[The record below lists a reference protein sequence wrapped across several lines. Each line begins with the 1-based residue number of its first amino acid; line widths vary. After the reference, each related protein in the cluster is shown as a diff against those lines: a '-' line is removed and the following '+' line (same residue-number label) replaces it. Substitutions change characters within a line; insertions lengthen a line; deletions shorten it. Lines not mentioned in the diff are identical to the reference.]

1 MDPKPVDHVI
11 RLLKTLNSAWTEIA
25 QKAEHSSAVA
35 QQPSVSVPLV
45 GVPVAEAHRPLEV
58 FG

>member
-1 MDPKPVDHVI
+1 MDAKPVDHVI

-25 QKAEHSSAVA
+25 RKAEHSSAVV
-35 QQPSVSVPLV
+35 QQSNVSAPLV
-45 GVPVAEAHRPLEV
+45 GVPTAEQHRPLEV